1 MAIEIKPEHAA
12 AMVRALG
19 VAPTPESAAED
30 AKWAASVLERA
41 AGAFAR
47 LAFEAEPSGF
57 AAAQRRA
64 AP

>member
-1 MAIEIKPEHAA
+1 MKTDFSAELAA
-12 AMVRALG
+12 ALVSAQG
-19 VAPTPESAAED
+19 VTPTPEGPAED
-30 AKWAASVLERA
+30 AKWARAVLERS

-57 AAAQRRA
+57 TAAQRRA